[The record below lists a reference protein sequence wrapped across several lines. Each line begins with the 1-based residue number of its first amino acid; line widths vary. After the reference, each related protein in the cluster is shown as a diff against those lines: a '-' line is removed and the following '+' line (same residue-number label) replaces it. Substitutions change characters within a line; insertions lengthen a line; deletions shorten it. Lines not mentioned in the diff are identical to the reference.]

1 MKDFPKQWDRYK
13 FLDSQGE
20 PTIIG
25 IVIEV
30 EVIEGCRSLKVLQE
44 NWDKNV
50 DRVWRPDN
58 PFNLQHYWD
67 YECQEHLGTT
77 SLEELLLNEDELVR
91 DFALKR
97 KDELANLSS
106 PDCIEESLY
115 KKKQELKEKIT
126 AASDE
131 ELDKLIDTL

>member
-1 MKDFPKQWDRYK
+1 MKDFPKQWERYR

-20 PTIIG
+20 ATIVG
-25 IVIEV
+25 IVIKV
-30 EVIEGCRSLKVLQE
+30 EVIEGCRSLMVLQE

-50 DRVWRPDN
+50 DRVWKPDN

-67 YECQEHLGTT
+67 YECQELLGTT

-97 KDELANLSS
+97 KDELASLSS
-106 PDCIEESLY
+106 PDCIEESFY
-115 KKKQELKEKIT
+115 KQKQELKERIAT
-126 AASDE
+126 ASDE

>member
-1 MKDFPKQWDRYK
+1 MDDYPKKWDRYK
-13 FLDSQGE
+13 FLDSKGE
-20 PTIIG
+20 ATIVG

-30 EVIEGCRSLKVLQE
+30 ELLEGCRSLMILQE

-50 DRVWRPDN
+50 ERVWKPDN

-67 YECQEHLGTT
+67 YECQECLGKT
-77 SLEELLLNEDELVR
+77 SLEELLLNEDEIVR
-91 DFALKR
+91 DFALKHQQS
-97 KDELANLSS
+97 LADVSAPN
-106 PDCIEESLY
+106 CIEESFY

-126 AASDE
+126 TASDE